1 MAKQVSWS
9 IAVLLTLAALGVSGK
24 ELNVGDPAPKLEVK
38 EFIKGKAVNGLE
50 KGKVYVVEF
59 WATWCGP
66 CKATIPHLTE
76 LQKKHKDVTF
86 IGVSVYEQEP
96 AGVKPFVEEMKD
108 KMDYRVA
115 TDLIPD
121 GGRPENGKMAKN
133 WLDAAGQEGIPTAF
147 IVNADGK
154 VAWIGHPGGMEA
166 PLEEILSGKWNLKLA
181 ADTFKK
187 EMVEKRKL
195 KELMTKITQAQR
207 SGDTKTMLAALD
219 EGITLQPAM
228 EPQFGMV
235 KFQVLASM
243 VDSQDKALKYGQH
256 LVKSVVKDDP
266 GLLNNVAWLI
276 LRPEAKKKPEA
287 QFIKLALQAAQRADE
302 LTQGK
307 EPTVADTLARAYFMS
322 GNAAKALE
330 TQERAIKLS
339 EGGELDKDQGMK
351 DRLAEYQK
359 AAKKSD

>member
-1 MAKQVSWS
+1 MSKQIYWS
-9 IAVLLTLAALGVSGK
+9 IALLLTSAALGAFGK
-24 ELNVGDPAPKLEVK
+24 ELNVGEPAPKLEVK
-38 EFIKGKAVNGLE
+38 EFIKGKAVSGLE
-50 KGKVYVVEF
+50 KGKIYVVEF

-86 IGVSVYEQEP
+86 IGVSVYEREP

-108 KMDYRVA
+108 KMGYRVA

-121 GGRPENGKMAKN
+121 GGRPESGKMAQN
-133 WLDAAGQEGIPTAF
+133 WLEAAGQEGIPTAF

-154 VAWIGHPGGMEA
+154 VAWIGHPAEMEV

-181 ADTFKK
+181 ADTFKIMK
-187 EMVEKRKL
+187 
-195 KELMTKITQAQR
+195 KITQAQR

-235 KFQVLASM
+235 KFQVLASRA
-243 VDSQDKALKYGQH
+243 DSQDKALKYGQH
-256 LVKSVVKDDP
+256 LVKSVVKDDA

-276 LRPEAKKKPEA
+276 LSPEAKKPEA
-287 QFIKLALQAAQRADE
+287 QFVKLALQAAQRADE
-302 LTQGK
+302 LAHGK
-307 EPTVADTLARAYFMS
+307 DPIVADILARAYFLS
-322 GNAAKALE
+322 GNAGKALE

-339 EGGELDKDQGMK
+339 EGGELEKDPGMK

-359 AAKKSD
+359 AAKKGG